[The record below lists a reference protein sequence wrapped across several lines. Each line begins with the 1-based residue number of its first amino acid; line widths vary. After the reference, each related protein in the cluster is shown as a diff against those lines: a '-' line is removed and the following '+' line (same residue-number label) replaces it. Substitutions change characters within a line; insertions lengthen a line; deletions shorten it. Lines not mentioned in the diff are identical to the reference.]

1 MIQITFLDRP
11 FGPGRGPLANNA
23 TANIGIFFELA
34 AKNFDF
40 SADFLRIS
48 LKLAYFSGSYW
59 CVWR

>member
-1 MIQITFLDRP
+1 MDRP